1 MNSMNQRRGTCT
13 KISDRWDLTLECI
26 RRYYVELYNTC
37 TGSLKEIES
46 KKKEL
51 IRLQDS
57 IRYKEQQAK
66 VSRKDKVLD
75 TLTYLLNQFFY
86 DKYTLDPDSF
96 EIQFRGK
103 NLGKNVGNY
112 LSDGEKGIVAFCLY
126 LAYVHQ
132 LIETEEDYDKLFFV
146 IDDPISSMGFN
157 YVYGVAQTI
166 REIKS
171 IFNIQ
176 NHERIWVFTHNLEFL
191 SIIARNHVLPNVY
204 LITPGNIERY
214 DSRLL
219 MPYESH
225 LHDIVCIANGIKD
238 PSHTTGNSIRH
249 IIETIARFEDP
260 YIGLE
265 KYIEKNEVLCD
276 NSAIYALCQDLS
288 HGNVRSELPYTP
300 EIMKNACKTVKLFV
314 ESKYPE
320 QVANVKS

>member
-1 MNSMNQRRGTCT
+1 MNQRRGTCT

-132 LIETEEDYDKLFFV
+132 LIETEEDYDKLFLL
-146 IDDPISSMGFN
+146 SM
-157 YVYGVAQTI
+157 
-166 REIKS
+166 
-171 IFNIQ
+171 IQ
-176 NHERIWVFTHNLEFL
+176 YRVWI
-191 SIIARNHVLPNVY
+191 
-204 LITPGNIERY
+204 LIMYMG
-214 DSRLL
+214 LL
-219 MPYESH
+219 
-225 LHDIVCIANGIKD
+225 
-238 PSHTTGNSIRH
+238 
-249 IIETIARFEDP
+249 
-260 YIGLE
+260 
-265 KYIEKNEVLCD
+265 
-276 NSAIYALCQDLS
+276 
-288 HGNVRSELPYTP
+288 
-300 EIMKNACKTVKLFV
+300 KL
-314 ESKYPE
+314 
-320 QVANVKS
+320 